1 MTIIRSPR
9 PDAGWYALDRR
20 IAEDARLS
28 WAARGLLVFLLTKP
42 DHWRVSV
49 SHLAQQT
56 AEARVKT
63 RRDGTYALLAELE
76 AAGYITR
83 RQGRTAAGVM
93 TELEY
98 VVSEVPLPSE
108 PLTAQ
113 PVPAQPY
120 TAQTTLDKTKLLDSS
135 RDKTKKASLALC
147 AAQPVDKVKRA
158 SRLPDEWTLP
168 DEWRAEGLTIWPGCD
183 IQREADRF
191 RDYWTAQPGQ
201 RGVKVNWRSTWR
213 NWIRKAQESVPAA
226 RGGARGPEPVRT
238 YLPGSGSTET
248 AVEKAVAYARRMV
261 ELGQWTREE
270 GKAHVDEAKRKHGGT
285 NPLGV

>member
-20 IAEDARLS
+20 IAEDSRLS

-49 SHLAQQT
+49 AHLVTQGNLG
-56 AEARVKT
+56 
-63 RRDGTYALLAELE
+63 RDAVRGLLRELIE
-76 AAGYITR
+76 AGYITR
-83 RQGRTAAGVM
+83 VEARTTGG
-93 TELEY
+93 EFGG
-98 VVSEVPLPSE
+98 
-108 PLTAQ
+108 
-113 PVPAQPY
+113 PVYFVHESPQTDSPETGFPAPVKPG
-120 TAQTTLDKTKLLDSS
+120 TVDPPLDKTKALDSS
-135 RDKTKKASLALC
+135 RDKTEKASLALC

-191 RDYWTAQPGQ
+191 RDYWIAQPGQ
-201 RGVKVNWRSTWR
+201 RGVKVNWRSTWC

-226 RGGARGPEPVRT
+226 RGGARGHEPVRT

-261 ELGQWTREE
+261 ELGQWTKDEAR
-270 GKAHVDEAKRKHGGT
+270 AHVDEAKRKHGGAH
-285 NPLGV
+285 PPGV